1 MMSEGDAIIERM
13 YECMDL
19 FSEPTKAWFK
29 HAFNAPTE
37 AQRLAWPA
45 IRSGENVLV
54 VAPTGSGKTL
64 CAFLSAIDRLM
75 TKEGDDLL
83 RTSGGGDGTAESDCN
98 AKKRKPV
105 RGVKVLYISPLKAL
119 GVDVAKNLQ
128 APLAGIAGQCEAMGL
143 PSPKVSVGIRSGDTT
158 PQERRR
164 IVSHPPDILV
174 TTPESLFLLLT
185 SKARRILSAVDTVIV
200 DEVHAIAG
208 SKRGAHL
215 ALSLERLESL
225 AGRSVQRIGLS
236 ATVEPPAEAARF
248 LGGIRP
254 VRVIR
259 PESHPDMDLK
269 VVEPLSAIRDPVSD
283 DAGRRAGAVKLPNRH
298 TTHISGVSPA
308 MEALAERK
316 GLTSVG
322 GDEHT
327 SRVSTG
333 GSVWPAIERSVLDE
347 VLKHHTTLV
356 FVNSRGL
363 AEKLTARLNDLY
375 AQLRTSRKT
384 GSETAVK
391 ADAGRDALSDRR
403 LGRTDLSVSDNAS
416 QPESTASVSMSPE
429 RMHSMLAAVPMIC
442 SRVIG

>member
-19 FSEPTKAWFK
+19 FSEATNAWFK

-225 AGRSVQRIGLS
+225 VGRSVQRIGLS

-248 LGGIRP
+248 LGGTRP

-269 VVEPLSAIRDPVSD
+269 VVEPLSAMRDPVSD

-363 AEKLTARLNDLY
+363 SLI
-375 AQLRTSRKT
+375 
-384 GSETAVK
+384 
-391 ADAGRDALSDRR
+391 
-403 LGRTDLSVSDNAS
+403 
-416 QPESTASVSMSPE
+416 
-429 RMHSMLAAVPMIC
+429 HI
-442 SRVIG
+442 